1 MKKEYKE
8 LNIPIKNI
16 LEKME
21 KLDKF
26 KLQI

>member
-8 LNIPIKNI
+8 LNIPLKNI

-26 KLQI
+26 KLKI